1 MKAPH
6 RARARREKQR
16 VNLKH
21 KSQKK
26 KVGTRKKRRK
36 KAPKR
41 RTRRK
46 KKKKL
51 GHLSPLRDA
60 DDDVFFRGDGGG
72 CDDKRT
78 HEARSGEVH
87 ERFQ

>member
-1 MKAPH
+1 M
-6 RARARREKQR
+6 
-16 VNLKH
+16 NLKH

-26 KVGTRKKRRK
+26 KVGTRKESKRCPND
-36 KAPKR
+36 APGA
-41 RTRRK
+41 K

-51 GHLSPLRDA
+51 GHLSPPLRDA

-78 HEARSGEVH
+78 HEARSGEIH

>member
-1 MKAPH
+1 M
-6 RARARREKQR
+6 
-16 VNLKH
+16 NLKH

-26 KVGTRKKRRK
+26 KVGTRKESKRRPND
-36 KAPKR
+36 APGA
-41 RTRRK
+41 K

-51 GHLSPLRDA
+51 GHLSPLRGA

-78 HEARSGEVH
+78 HEARSGEIH